1 MSTANLLAL
10 GLLPLIFFMPFPIF
24 ATEDTVPNSAVEML
38 KGTADSRFKRA
49 TEPIIFQFPK
59 DHGVHPEYKTE
70 WWYYTGNLSADDGKQ
85 YGYQLTFFR
94 SALAPDTVSTEPLAE
109 RSTLAA
115 NQMYMAH
122 FAVSDIERKKFQ
134 SFERYSRSAAG
145 LAGAMGKPQY
155 QVWLEDWSATEQPDG
170 TVHLK
175 ATDNQLNPTLSMD
188 LKLRQTVPPILHGNQ
203 GLSQKGPELGN
214 ANHYYSLVGLE
225 STGTVKISGQSVE
238 VKGVSWMDHEFGTSA
253 LSDGIVGWDWFSIQ
267 LENGTI
273 LMLARLR
280 YQDGSDWPSFEG
292 TLAEIGQTPVKIQ
305 RADFNI
311 KEIASWKSPKSGSI
325 YPSGWIIQLDR
336 FGLILKIQPLLKDQE
351 LNGNFTYWEG
361 AVQVKGTFRHQ
372 TTSGAGYVELTG
384 Y

>member
-1 MSTANLLAL
+1 
-10 GLLPLIFFMPFPIF
+10 
-24 ATEDTVPNSAVEML
+24 
-38 KGTADSRFKRA
+38 
-49 TEPIIFQFPK
+49 
-59 DHGVHPEYKTE
+59 
-70 WWYYTGNLSADDGKQ
+70 
-85 YGYQLTFFR
+85 
-94 SALAPDTVSTEPLAE
+94 
-109 RSTLAA
+109 
-115 NQMYMAH
+115 
-122 FAVSDIERKKFQ
+122 
-134 SFERYSRSAAG
+134 
-145 LAGAMGKPQY
+145 
-155 QVWLEDWSATEQPDG
+155 
-170 TVHLK
+170 
-175 ATDNQLNPTLSMD
+175 
-188 LKLRQTVPPILHGNQ
+188 
-203 GLSQKGPELGN
+203 
-214 ANHYYSLVGLE
+214 
-225 STGTVKISGQSVE
+225 
-238 VKGVSWMDHEFGTSA
+238 MDHEFGTSA

-311 KEIASWKSPKSGSI
+311 KETASWKSPKSGSI